1 MKTSSVVVMVVMA
14 HVVTVGMFFMVQGCG
29 TPRELPSSVT
39 PAKAVMPKRSAI
51 ALPPSIGRKPDT
63 PEPSLPRLAETTTYI
78 VRAGDSLSVIAQ
90 RFSVS
95 SDAIV
100 SLNNLENPDK
110 LSIGQSLLLPGNV
123 DVSAPPAKPLA
134 SEKPTRKPEPGDNM
148 YVVQP
153 GDSLSEIAEKEGT
166 TVSALREANGLS
178 GDKIL
183 VDQKLIIPPTSG
195 SGVKPMSDVNE
206 MEKSAAGEQHDAFED
221 ATELGT
227 VDTTGSDAPKAPTSI
242 RSYTVQEGEDLYSV
256 SLMWA
261 VSADELKSVNNL
273 TGKELTPGQ
282 VLKIPMTP

>member
-39 PAKAVMPKRSAI
+39 PAKVVMPKRSTI
-51 ALPPSIGRKPDT
+51 ALPPSIGSK
-63 PEPSLPRLAETTTYI
+63 PEPRLPRLAETTTYI

-90 RFSVS
+90 RFRVS

-100 SLNNLENPDK
+100 SLNNLANPDK

-134 SEKPTRKPEPGDNM
+134 SEKPAREAEPGDNV

-195 SGVKPMSDVNE
+195 SGVKPMSDVKE
-206 MEKSAAGEQHDAFED
+206 TEKSDEGAQHDAFED
-221 ATELGT
+221 ATELGA
-227 VDTTGSDAPKAPTSI
+227 VDTTGSDAPTSM

-273 TGKELTPGQ
+273 TEKELTPGQ